1 MSDVWDTDIIH
12 FIASFNSVS
21 VIPNIFIL
29 FFCLLCLK
37 GYFYLK
43 IKIQLSSSYTRGVS
57 WSVGAKQRSPK
68 QQK

>member
-37 GYFYLK
+37 GYFYLN
-43 IKIQLSSSYTRGVS
+43 IKIQLSSSIITLVVFLKSDEVS
-57 WSVGAKQRSPK
+57 
-68 QQK
+68 